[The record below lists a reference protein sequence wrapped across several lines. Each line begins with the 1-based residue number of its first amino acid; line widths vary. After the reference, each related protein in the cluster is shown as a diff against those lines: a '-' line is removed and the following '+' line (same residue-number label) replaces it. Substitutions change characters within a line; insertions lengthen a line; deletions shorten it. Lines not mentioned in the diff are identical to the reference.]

1 MVLLLILALAA
12 AEMQKT
18 QKDRCAPNAID
29 ASTRRSSPE
38 MECVDRN
45 GHCVSVT
52 LDGKP
57 TVPLTDEKVAAR
69 VHAIKHGEDVCWQMT
84 QPVSAQF
91 RLTATMG
98 GLYPKFIGNLERV
111 LVNLYSL
118 DDYDPK
124 VDSRLDSL
132 NGVEMRADAAPTGTW
147 QLHSPRPLPAGE
159 YVAVFRLQGSG
170 NWDRQAVLLRLD
182 PKLAPAPKGQE

>member
-1 MVLLLILALAA
+1 MVLALMFILF

-29 ASTRRSSPE
+29 ASVRRTSPE

-52 LDGKP
+52 IDGQP
-57 TVPLTDEKVAAR
+57 TVALTDEKVAAR
-69 VHAIKHGEDVCWQMT
+69 VHAIKHGEDVCWQLS
-84 QPVSAQF
+84 QPVSTQF
-91 RLTATMG
+91 RLSAAMG
-98 GLYPKFIGNLERV
+98 GLYPKFIGSLERV
-111 LVNLYSL
+111 LVNLYHL

-124 VDSRLDSL
+124 VDSRLDAL
-132 NGVEMRADAAPTGTW
+132 NGVEMEADGLPTGTW
-147 QLHSPRPLPAGE
+147 HLRSQRPLPPGE

-170 NWDRQAVLLRLD
+170 NWDRQAVLLKLD
-182 PKLAPAPKGQE
+182 PKLTPAPKGQ